1 VDAFFLAHVLLTLQA
16 LPVSYLTDCNVI
28 VILWKLIV
36 IIFVIDKVN

>member
-1 VDAFFLAHVLLTLQA
+1 VDAIFLAHVLLTLQA
-16 LPVSYLTDCNVI
+16 LPVSHLTDFNVI

>member
-1 VDAFFLAHVLLTLQA
+1 MDAFFLAHALLTLQA
-16 LPVSYLTDCNVI
+16 LPVSHLTECNVM